1 MRSAL
6 TVLGIFIGVA
16 SVIWLLAI
24 GEGISREAQKQ
35 IEDLGAENIIVRS
48 IKPPS
53 TSSASFRD
61 IVDFGVTRAEAEMI
75 RLTVPTLRGVVPIRE
90 LPQSFVYNGN
100 KNAKPVDG
108 RLVGCTPEYMEITR
122 LVIDRGHFLTH
133 RELDAK
139 LSVCVISA
147 VLALSLIH
155 ISEPTRPY

>member
-1 MRSAL
+1 MRLIRTWKLGLKSLLLHPMRSAL

-48 IKPPS
+48 IKPPDS
-53 TSSASFRD
+53 SSASFRD

-90 LPQSFVYNGN
+90 LPQNFVYNGN

-122 LVIDRGHFLTH
+122 LVID
-133 RELDAK
+133 
-139 LSVCVISA
+139 
-147 VLALSLIH
+147 LSLIH
-155 ISEPTRPY
+155 I